1 MKTLKEI
8 EVRSAEIKALLEG
21 ETEVDVDALEN
32 EMRELAQDK
41 AKHEKRA
48 RLLKEAG
55 ELNVKEEVRTIESF
69 NTQEHQETREQANV
83 EQRAKDLKED
93 RAITVASGDLVLPKH
108 TSSSINGTFNQIST
122 LLDRVKLTP
131 MSGGES
137 FQQPYEVSHGEG
149 GYTDE
154 AGNYIDVEV
163 ETDYATIGKTK
174 ITAYSEVTEEVQKLP
189 AANYE
194 GLVIG
199 GVGKALRQ
207 KITKEILVGNGGV
220 NQLTGIFSNQAK
232 AIDPATDLAISAI
245 TADTLDEIIFSY
257 GNKED
262 VEAVATLILSKAD
275 LKAFAML
282 RDGQDKKVYEVKS
295 QGNVGTIDGVPYI
308 INSVCAPVSVAGT
321 PAGAYAMAYGVLQ
334 NYELVTFSGTDIQR
348 STDFKFKQG
357 MIAHKGSVF
366 VGGNVVAH
374 NGFLRVKKAPT
385 A

>member
-1 MKTLKEI
+1 MKTLQEI
-8 EVRSAEIKALLEG
+8 EVRSAEIKALLDDEN
-21 ETEVDVDALEN
+21 TDLDALEN
-32 EMRELAQDK
+32 EMRELAQEK

-55 ELNVKEEVRTIESF
+55 ELNVKEEVRTIETF
-69 NTQEHQETREQANV
+69 NTQEKQETREQQVDV
-83 EQRAKDLKED
+83 EKRAKDLKED

-131 MSGGES
+131 MQGGES

-154 AGNYIDVEV
+154 AGNYVDVEV
-163 ETDYATIGKTK
+163 ETDYATIGKSK

-194 GLVIG
+194 GLVVG

-207 KITKEILVGNGGV
+207 MITKEILVGDGSNGH
-220 NQLTGIFSNQAK
+220 LTGIFSNQAK
-232 AIDPATDLAISAI
+232 AIDPTTDLSISAI

-295 QGNVGTIDGVPYI
+295 QGNTGTIDGVPYI

-334 NYELVTFSGTDIQR
+334 NYELVTFSATDIQR

-357 MIAHKGSVF
+357 MVAHRGSVF

>member
-8 EVRSAEIKALLEG
+8 EVRSAEIQALLEG
-21 ETEVDVDALEN
+21 ETDVDVDALET

-69 NTQEHQETREQANV
+69 NTQEHQETREQADV
-83 EQRAKDLKED
+83 EKRAKDLKED

-131 MSGGES
+131 MTGGES

-154 AGNYIDVEV
+154 QGNYVEVEV

-194 GLVIG
+194 GLVIN

-207 KITKEILVGNGGV
+207 TITKEILVGNGAVGH
-220 NQLTGIFSNQAK
+220 LTGIFSNQAK

-245 TADTLDEIIFSY
+245 TAETLDEIIFSY

-295 QGNVGTIDGVPYI
+295 QGNTGTIDGVPYI
-308 INSVCAPVSVAGT
+308 INSVCAPVSVAST

-348 STDFKFKQG
+348 SNDFKFKQG
-357 MIAHKGSVF
+357 MIAHRGSVF

>member
-1 MKTLKEI
+1 MKTLQEI
-8 EVRSAEIKALLEG
+8 EVRTAEIEALLNDENA
-21 ETEVDVDALEN
+21 DLDALEN

-55 ELNVKEEVRTIESF
+55 ELNVKEEVRTIETF
-69 NTQEHQETREQANV
+69 NTQEKQETREQQADI

-131 MSGGES
+131 MQGGES

-154 AGNYIDVEV
+154 QGNYVEVDV

-194 GLVIG
+194 GLVVG

-207 KITKEILVGNGGV
+207 KITKEILVGDGSVGH
-220 NQLTGIFSNQAK
+220 LTGIFSNQAK

-295 QGNVGTIDGVPYI
+295 QGNTGTIDGVPYI

-334 NYELVTFSGTDIQR
+334 NYELVTFSATDIQR

-357 MIAHKGSVF
+357 MVAHRGSVF
-366 VGGNVVAH
+366 VGGNVTAH

>member
-21 ETEVDVDALEN
+21 ETDVDVDALEN

-55 ELNVKEEVRTIESF
+55 ELNVNEEVRTIESF
-69 NTQEHQETREQANV
+69 NTQEHQETREQADV
-83 EQRAKDLKED
+83 EKRAKDLKED

-131 MSGGES
+131 MTGGES
-137 FQQPYEVSHGEG
+137 FQQPYEVSHSEG

-154 AGNYIDVEV
+154 QGNYVEVEV

-194 GLVIG
+194 GLVIN

-207 KITKEILVGNGGV
+207 TITKEILVGNGAVGH
-220 NQLTGIFSNQAK
+220 LTGIFSNQAK

-295 QGNVGTIDGVPYI
+295 QGNTGTIDGVPYI
-308 INSVCAPVSVAGT
+308 INSVCAPVSAAGT

-348 STDFKFKQG
+348 SNDFKFKQG
-357 MIAHKGSVF
+357 MIAHRGSVF